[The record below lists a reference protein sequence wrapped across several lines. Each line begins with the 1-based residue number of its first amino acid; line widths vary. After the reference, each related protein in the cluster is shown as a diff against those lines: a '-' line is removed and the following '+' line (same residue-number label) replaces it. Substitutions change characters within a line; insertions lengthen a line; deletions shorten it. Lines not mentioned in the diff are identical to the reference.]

1 MWEWWRKNRPLLLGG
16 VLLLTALL
24 WYSVSLR
31 QQDETS
37 FVEGLV
43 LRATGPVQAAFDRVI
58 LGIADIWGHYLY
70 LVDTAEDNR
79 RLVEENRTLR
89 AVLTQSDE
97 VRLENARLRL
107 LLDFKEAQE
116 MATLPARVIA
126 EDASSWFRTVM
137 IDKGSDHGVTEGLP
151 VVVAEGV
158 VGRVVRSSPR
168 FSRVLLITDASSAVT
183 SLLQD
188 NRARGVCRGQ
198 GDQMVFDFVLRQEE
212 VNIGDRVV
220 TSGMGGVFPKGLVVG
235 SVESVDRM
243 DFGLFQS
250 IEVTP
255 AVDFSHLEE
264 VLEEVLVL
272 LRSPQ

>member
-16 VLLLTALL
+16 VLLLVALL

-31 QQDETS
+31 QQDETNFMES
-37 FVEGLV
+37 LV
-43 LRATGPVQAAFDRVI
+43 LRATGPVQVAFDRVI
-58 LGIADIWGHYLY
+58 KGTADIWGHYLY
-70 LVDTAEDNR
+70 LVGTAEDNR
-79 RLVEENRTLR
+79 SLVEENRALR

-137 IDKGSDHGVTEGLP
+137 IDKGSEHGVTEGLP

-168 FSRVLLITDASSAVT
+168 FSRVLLITDASSAVA

-198 GDQMVFDFVLRQEE
+198 GEQLVFDFVLRQEE
-212 VNIGDRVV
+212 VKIGDRVV

-235 SVESVDRM
+235 RVESVDRQE
-243 DFGLFQS
+243 FGLFQS

-264 VLEEVLVL
+264 VLVL

>member
-16 VLLLTALL
+16 ILLLGALL
-24 WYSVSLR
+24 WYSVNLR

-37 FVEGLV
+37 FMESLV

-58 LGIADIWGHYLY
+58 MGVADIWGHYLY
-70 LVDTAEDNR
+70 LVETAEDNLS
-79 RLVEENRTLR
+79 LVEENRSLQ
-89 AVLTQSDE
+89 ALLTQSDE

-116 MATLPARVIA
+116 MATLPARVVA

-137 IDKGSDHGVTEGLP
+137 IDKGSDDNVTEGLP

-158 VGRVVRSSPR
+158 VGRVVRSSPH
-168 FSRVLLITDASSAVT
+168 FSRVLLITDASSAVA

-198 GDQMVFDFVLRQEE
+198 GEQLVFDFVLRQEE
-212 VNIGDRVV
+212 VKIGDRVV
-220 TSGMGGVFPKGLVVG
+220 TSGMGGVFPKGLVIG
-235 SVESVDRM
+235 SVESIDRRE
-243 DFGLFQS
+243 FGLFQS

-255 AVDFSHLEE
+255 AVDFTH
-264 VLEEVLVL
+264 LEEVLVL

>member
-1 MWEWWRKNRPLLLGG
+1 MWEWWQRNRPLFLGG
-16 VLLLTALL
+16 LLLLVALL

-37 FVEGLV
+37 FLESVV
-43 LRATGPVQAAFDRVI
+43 LRATGPVQSVLDQVI
-58 LGIADIWGHYLY
+58 SNIADTWGHYLY
-70 LVDTAEDNR
+70 LVDTAEEND
-79 RLVEENRTLR
+79 RLVEENRSLR
-89 AVLTQSDE
+89 AVLTKSDE
-97 VRLENARLRL
+97 VRLENERLRL

-116 MATLPARVIA
+116 IETLSARVID

-137 IDKGSDHGVTEGLP
+137 IDKGREQGVVEGLP

-168 FSRVLLITDASSAVT
+168 FARVLLITDASSAVA

-188 NRARGVCRGQ
+188 NRARGICRGR
-198 GDQMVFDFVLRQEE
+198 GERMVFDFVLRQEE
-212 VNIGDRVV
+212 VKVDDRVV

-235 SVESVDRM
+235 HVMSVDQQE
-243 DFGLFQS
+243 FGLFQA
-250 IEVTP
+250 IEVMP

-264 VLEEVLVL
+264 VLVL
-272 LRSPQ
+272 LRSSDEP

>member
-1 MWEWWRKNRPLLLGG
+1 MWEWWRKNRFLLLGG
-16 VLLLTALL
+16 LLLLVALL

-31 QQDETS
+31 QQDETN
-37 FVEGLV
+37 VLEGLV
-43 LRATGPVQAAFDRVI
+43 LRVTGPVQASLDRVI
-58 LGIADIWGHYLY
+58 YGVADVLERYFY
-70 LVDTAEDNR
+70 LVKAAEDNR
-79 RLVEENRTLR
+79 RLTEENRNLR
-89 AVLTQSDE
+89 ALLTQSDE

-116 MATLPARVIA
+116 IDTLSARVIA

-137 IDKGSDHGVTEGLP
+137 IDKGSEHGVTEGLP

-168 FSRVLLITDASSAVT
+168 FARVLLITDASSAVA

-188 NRARGVCRGQ
+188 NRARGICRGHGEQ
-198 GDQMVFDFVLRQEE
+198 LIFDFVLRQEE
-212 VNIGDRVV
+212 VAVGDRVV
-220 TSGMGGVFPKGLVVG
+220 TSGMGGIFPKGLVIGTVK
-235 SVESVDRM
+235 SVDLQE
-243 DFGLFQS
+243 FGLFQA

-264 VLEEVLVL
+264 VLVL

>member
-1 MWEWWRKNRPLLLGG
+1 MWEWWQRNRPLFLGG
-16 VLLLTALL
+16 LLLLVALL

-37 FVEGLV
+37 FLESVV
-43 LRATGPVQAAFDRVI
+43 LRATGPVQSVLDQLISNV
-58 LGIADIWGHYLY
+58 ADTWGHYLY
-70 LVDTAEDNR
+70 LVDTAEEND
-79 RLVEENRTLR
+79 RLVEENRSLR
-89 AVLTQSDE
+89 AVLTKSDE
-97 VRLENARLRL
+97 VRLENERLRL

-116 MATLPARVIA
+116 IETLSARVIA

-137 IDKGSDHGVTEGLP
+137 IDKGREQGVVEGLP

-168 FSRVLLITDASSAVT
+168 FARVLLITDASSAVA

-188 NRARGVCRGQ
+188 NRARGICRGR
-198 GDQMVFDFVLRQEE
+198 GERMVFDFVLRQEE
-212 VNIGDRVV
+212 VKVDDRVV

-235 SVESVDRM
+235 HVMSVDQQE
-243 DFGLFQS
+243 FGLFQA
-250 IEVTP
+250 IEVMP

-264 VLEEVLVL
+264 VLVL
-272 LRSPQ
+272 LRSSDEP

>member
-16 VLLLTALL
+16 VLLLAALL
-24 WYSVSLR
+24 LYSVSLR
-31 QQDETS
+31 QQDQTNL
-37 FVEGLV
+37 VESLV
-43 LRATGPVQAAFDRVI
+43 LRVTGPVQAGLDRVI
-58 LGIADIWGHYLY
+58 NGAADIWNHYLY

-79 RLVEENRTLR
+79 ALVEENRTLR

-107 LLDFKEAQE
+107 LLDFKEAEE
-116 MATLPARVIA
+116 MDTLPARVIA

-168 FSRVLLITDASSAVT
+168 FARVLLITDASSAVA

-198 GDQMVFDFVLRQEE
+198 GEQLVFDFVLRQEE
-212 VNIGDRVV
+212 VKVGDRVV
-220 TSGMGGVFPKGLVVG
+220 TSGMGGVFPKGLAIGNVKN
-235 SVESVDRM
+235 VDRQE
-243 DFGLFQS
+243 FGLFQA
-250 IEVTP
+250 IEVSP

-264 VLEEVLVL
+264 VLVL
-272 LRSPQ
+272 LRSPR

>member
-1 MWEWWRKNRPLLLGG
+1 MWEWWQKNRPLFLGG
-16 VLLLTALL
+16 LLLLAALL
-24 WYSVSLR
+24 WYSVALR
-31 QQDETS
+31 QQEETNFLES
-37 FVEGLV
+37 LL
-43 LRATGPVQAAFDRVI
+43 LRVTGPVQSVFDDAIYGAAD
-58 LGIADIWGHYLY
+58 LWGHYLY

-79 RLVEENRTLR
+79 RLLEENRTLR
-89 AVLTQSDE
+89 AVLAQSEE
-97 VRLENARLRL
+97 VRLENQRLRR

-116 MATLPARVIA
+116 IETLPARVVA

-137 IDKGSDHGVTEGLP
+137 IDKGTEQGVVEGLP

-158 VGRVVRSSPR
+158 VGRVIRSSPR
-168 FSRVLLITDASSAVT
+168 YARVLLVTDASSAVA

-198 GDQMVFDFVLRQEE
+198 GEELVFDFVLRQED
-212 VNIGDRVV
+212 VHVGDRVV

-235 SVESVDRM
+235 HVRSVDRQE
-243 DFGLFQS
+243 FGLFQA

-264 VLEEVLVL
+264 VLVL

>member
-16 VLLLTALL
+16 ILLLVALL
-24 WYSVSLR
+24 WYSVNLR
-31 QQDETS
+31 QQDETNFLES
-37 FVEGLV
+37 VV
-43 LRATGPVQAAFDRVI
+43 LRLTGPVQAGLDRAIGGV
-58 LGIADIWGHYLY
+58 ADAWGRYLY

-79 RLVEENRTLR
+79 QLIEENRTLR

-97 VRLENARLRL
+97 VRLENQRLRL

-116 MATLPARVIA
+116 IDTLPARVIA

-137 IDKGSDHGVTEGLP
+137 IDKGSEQGVTEGMP

-168 FSRVLLITDASSAVT
+168 FARVLLITDASSAIA
-183 SLLQD
+183 SLIQN

-198 GDQMVFDFVLRQEE
+198 GDLLVFDFVLRQED
-212 VNIGDRVV
+212 VSVGDRVV

-235 SVESVDRM
+235 HVKSVDRQE
-243 DFGLFQS
+243 FGLFQT
-250 IEVTP
+250 IAVTP
-255 AVDFSHLEE
+255 SVDFSH
-264 VLEEVLVL
+264 LEEVLVL